1 MDNAKKVYDIVN
13 EAGVYYL
20 ATVEGDQPRV
30 RVYGACLYFDGKFYI
45 MCMAGTGAPKQL
57 AANPKA
63 EICTMKGKILRMS
76 CSFVEDSRP
85 EVKQAMVDKMPHL
98 KGALGEHGEG
108 ALMFYAKDATATVS
122 TMTEVLE
129 TIKF

>member
-30 RVYGACLYFDGKFYI
+30 RVYGASLYFEDKFYI

-76 CSFVEDSRP
+76 CSFVEDCRP
-85 EVKQAMVDKMPHL
+85 EVKQAMVDKMPYL
-98 KGALGEHGEG
+98 KSALGEHGEG

>member
-1 MDNAKKVYDIVN
+1 MENAKKVYDIVN

-57 AANPKA
+57 AVNPKA

-76 CSFVEDSRP
+76 CCFVEDNRP

>member
-1 MDNAKKVYDIVN
+1 MESVKKFYDLIN
-13 EAGVYYL
+13 EAGVFYL
-20 ATVEGDQPRV
+20 ATVDGDQPRV
-30 RVYGACLYFDGKFYI
+30 RVYGASLLYDGKFYI
-45 MCMAGTGAPKQL
+45 MAMAGTNAPKQL

-76 CSFVEDSRP
+76 CTFVEDSRP

-108 ALMFYAKDATATVS
+108 ALMFYAKDATATIS
-122 TMTEVLE
+122 TMTETLE
-129 TIKF
+129 TLTF